1 MKKFFAIVAALVLT
15 ACAGSGSIKW
25 NEAKKLKVGMTEKE
39 VSELLGRPYQAQVVG
54 NDGTYRWVWVDVNL
68 MRGGGAEKM
77 TAELKNGVVVSVPVI
92 PESFG
97 K

>member
-1 MKKFFAIVAALVLT
+1 MAVLVLT

-25 NEAKKLKVGMTEKE
+25 DDARKLKVGMTEKE
-39 VSELLGRPYQAQVVG
+39 VTAVMGSPYQAQG
-54 NDGTYRWVWVDVNL
+54 QKDGTYTWVWVDVNL
-68 MRGGGAEKM
+68 MRGGSQKM
-77 TAELKNGVVVSVPVI
+77 TAEFKKGVVVSIPEI